1 VTEATQRDKRQVLRH
16 RYRTR
21 AKDVP
26 YLTAPEW
33 LAIKAAYQNACA
45 YCGASG
51 PLTVDHIVPVSR
63 GGDHCADNVVPAC
76 PACNSGK
83 KDRMPVFA
91 AIPIDSILPGYSDHK
106 QKIVQLAQR
115 RRLGYT
121 EALRDTARRQ
131 ESEIAFLRTE
141 LTALRATLQT
151 AIQAVAE
158 VSV

>member
-51 PLTVDHIVPVSR
+51 PLTVDHIV
-63 GGDHCADNVVPAC
+63 
-76 PACNSGK
+76 
-83 KDRMPVFA
+83 
-91 AIPIDSILPGYSDHK
+91 ILPGYSDHK